1 MNLTKIEVKIL
12 KYVSKHPNCTYSEI
26 YKKYP
31 TFKDCFSKFEFQQLI
46 RSDDPNANLMG
57 NAYEDL
63 NNPTII
69 SLAHDG
75 IVYLETHKILTTICC
90 YQLNRSDYRRYRICG
105 YFRSYSCCV
114 ISRL

>member
-57 NAYEDL
+57 NEYEDL

-75 IVYLETHKILTTICC
+75 IVYLESHKILTLPFVVTNLIVPIIVGIA
-90 YQLNRSDYRRYRICG
+90 SA
-105 YFRSYSCCV
+105 V
-114 ISRL
+114 ISALILAA